1 MYFLN
6 ICENPDIL
14 RIIHFAL
21 KIFDLVFLVIPM
33 ALVVMITIDL
43 VKNIFAEEKGV
54 KGNNKQIITRIVFA
68 VVLFFVPTITNIIMN
83 TLEVAGITSEYQTCI
98 KNAESID
105 YIKQLEE
112 AKKQKEEA
120 EKNK

>member
-14 RIIHFAL
+14 RLIHFTL
-21 KIFDLVFLVIPM
+21 KILDLVFLVIPM
-33 ALVVMITIDL
+33 ALIVIITIDL
-43 VKNIFAEEKGV
+43 VKNVFGEDKEV
-54 KGNNKQIITRIVFA
+54 KGNNKRIITRIVFA

-83 TLEVAGITSEYQTCI
+83 TLEVAGITSEYQTCL

-105 YIKQLEE
+105 TINALEQ
-112 AKKQKEEA
+112 AQKQKEEA